1 MGGVYMKKDKVIY
14 LLKGLF
20 IAYIITVVLILIF
33 SLLLTYT
40 NLQENKIPL
49 LNTIALIGSIAL
61 ASIYVSIKIKEKGW
75 IMGAIIGIVYY
86 IILIALNFLFL
97 KTLAMDIFSI
107 SKLIL
112 ASVTG
117 MIGGMIGINLK

>member
-1 MGGVYMKKDKVIY
+1 M
-14 LLKGLF
+14 F

>member
-1 MGGVYMKKDKVIY
+1 MKKDKVIY

-86 IILIALNFLFL
+86 IVLIALNFLLL

>member
-1 MGGVYMKKDKVIY
+1 MKKDKVIY

>member
-1 MGGVYMKKDKVIY
+1 MKKDKVIY

-86 IILIALNFLFL
+86 IVLIALNFLFL